1 MKKLLCLVIAVVLT
15 LSIAITSFAA
25 VTINY
30 TFKATDENGDEWV
43 YFAGTFDEG
52 DTEVGLS
59 VDGKD
64 YKLEPEQYTQSK
76 NYGNNHFIIGLA
88 DRNNLF
94 GGIYDVTPYAVN
106 AEGREEA
113 EVISVNE
120 TEMSVKSDASLG
132 TISSEIGTIYPEF
145 NSETTEYYLYNEEN
159 NITLSEDS
167 VSVTPVDE
175 NATVTKSVEDNI
187 LTVLVENGEETKTYT
202 VTLVELKQATLSIS
216 KNTVKTN
223 TLDDYTV
230 DTSMAV
236 KDVKTFKT
244 MLEDYGGSTSE
255 LNIMMDTSNLPESFV
270 STDVKLNLYSRHA
283 CDCAGKGESAIL
295 NVDIFKCLYDWTQGT
310 SYEGLFEK
318 GNKVTTTPI
327 AVSYLNNGI
336 AMTKVG
342 SLNRYENIELNASEF
357 TKKSDFNLTFRVIWD
372 NCQDYL
378 YVHTGLDGSNNPS
391 LTIDVTY
398 FEPVE

>member
-15 LSIAITSFAA
+15 MSIAITSFAA

-30 TFKATDENGDEWV
+30 WFKATDENGEEWV

-76 NYGNNHFIIGLA
+76 NYGNKFIIGLA

-106 AEGREEA
+106 AKGREEA
-113 EVISVNE
+113 DVISVNE

-132 TISSEIGTIYPEF
+132 TISSEIGTVYPEF
-145 NSETTEYYLYNEEN
+145 NSETTEYYLYNAEN

-175 NATVTKSVEDNI
+175 NASVTKSVEDNI
-187 LTVLVENGEETKTYT
+187 LTVLVENGAETKTYT

-223 TLDDYTV
+223 SAYSYTV
-230 DTSMAV
+230 DTSMEA
-236 KDVKTFKT
+236 KDIKTFKT
-244 MLEDYGGSTSE
+244 MNDFYGGSTSE
-255 LNIMMDTSNLPESFV
+255 LNIMMDTSKLPEKFV
-270 STDVKLNLYSRHA
+270 STDVKLNLYARHTIREDVTA
-283 CDCAGKGESAIL
+283 KL
-295 NVDIFKCLYDWTQGT
+295 DIFKCVYNWTT
-310 SYEGLFEK
+310 SNSYKGFFEK
-318 GNKVTTTPI
+318 GANI
-327 AVSYLNNGI
+327 
-336 AMTKVG
+336 G
-342 SLNRYENIELNASEF
+342 SIDIKYFDLSPFAGQNQQRVNTFDKYADVILNASEF
-357 TKKSDFNLTFRVIWD
+357 TGKDDFNLTVRISYSED
-372 NCQDYL
+372 TKGE
-378 YVHTGLDGSNNPS
+378 YVAVHAGLDASSNS
-391 LTIDVTY
+391 SFTIDVTY

>member
-1 MKKLLCLVIAVVLT
+1 MKKLLCFVIAVVLT

-30 TFKATDENGDEWV
+30 QFKATDENGEEWV
-43 YFAGTFDEG
+43 YFAGTFEDG
-52 DTEVGLS
+52 DTEVGLT
-59 VDGKD
+59 VEGKD
-64 YKLEPEQYTQSK
+64 YKLEADQYQKSK
-76 NYGNNHFIIGLA
+76 DYGNKFIIGLA

-94 GGIYDVTPYAVN
+94 GGIYNVTPYALN

-120 TEMSVKSDASLG
+120 NEMSVKSDASLG
-132 TISSEIGTIYPEF
+132 TISSEIGTVYPEF
-145 NSETTEYYLYNEEN
+145 NSETTEYYLYNAEN

-187 LTVLVENGEETKTYT
+187 LTVLVENGAETKTYT

-216 KNTVKTN
+216 KNTVKSN
-223 TLDDYTV
+223 TEDGYEV
-230 DTSMAV
+230 DTSMVA
-236 KDVKTFKT
+236 KDSKDFKT
-244 MLEDYGGSTSE
+244 MNDFYGGSTSE
-255 LNIMMDTSNLPESFV
+255 LNIMMDTANLPESFV
-270 STDVKLNLYSRHA
+270 STDVKLNLYSRHK

-295 NVDIFKCLYDWTQGT
+295 YVDIFKCLYDWTQGT
-310 SYEGLFEK
+310 PYEGLFEK
-318 GNKVTTTPI
+318 GNKVTTTAIP
-327 AVSYLNNGI
+327 VSYLNNGTN
-336 AMTKVG
+336 AQRVG
-342 SLNRYENIELNASEF
+342 SFNQYENIMLNASEF

-372 NCQDYL
+372 DCNDYL
-378 YVHTGLDGSNNPS
+378 SVHTGLDGNNNPS